1 MDLSIVIVSWNTR
14 DLLAKCLASIYQY
27 PFSGAFEVLVVD
39 NASSDDSAEMVRQ
52 DYPKVSLFANTDN
65 VGFAKANNQAIRH
78 CAGHYILLLNPD
90 TELKADALDQL
101 VGFMEQTPR
110 AGAAGSQLLNADGTM
125 QISCHPELTLGR
137 EIWRLL
143 HLDQVMPLAVY
154 RQERWETDRAREVD
168 IIQGASLI
176 LRKSALDQ
184 VGWLDEDYFIY
195 TEEVDLCYRMKKAGW
210 KLYWVPQSRVI
221 HYGGQS
227 TQQVPRQMFLRLYQS
242 RVLYFRKNHGRLT
255 AASYKAVLFLAAMI
269 RLLFIPTVALS
280 QPSKREYRKNL
291 VGNYRSLLFE
301 LPRM

>member
-14 DLLAKCLASIYQY
+14 DLLAKCLASIYKY

-39 NASSDDSAEMVRQ
+39 NASIDGSAEMVRH

-78 CAGHYILLLNPD
+78 CTGNYILLLNPD

-101 VGFMEQTPR
+101 VAFMEQTPR
-110 AGAAGSQLLNADGTM
+110 AGAAGSQLLNPDGTV
-125 QISCHPELTLGR
+125 QVSCHPELTLGR

-143 HLDQVMPLAVY
+143 HLDQVVPLAVY

-255 AASYKAVLFLAAMI
+255 AASYKALLFLVAMI
-269 RLLFIPTVALS
+269 RLLFSPTVILS
-280 QPSKREYRKNL
+280 QPSKREYRKSL
-291 VGNYRSLLFE
+291 VSNYRSLLFE
-301 LPRM
+301 LPKM